1 MTNYFNHRSL
11 QVAFLAILISISAF
25 GQKKKNNATLS
36 VSPSTFESRM
46 KSFEE
51 RGLLQKESLFL
62 GVPATN
68 IGPSIMSGR
77 VVDLEVDPSD
87 THHFYVAY
95 ASGGLWETKNN
106 GMSFDPLFDREAVMT
121 IGDIAVD
128 WNSKAIWIGTGE
140 CNSSRSSYS
149 GMGMYL
155 SEDQGKTWQFKGL
168 GESHHIGKISIN
180 PANPNDISVAV
191 LGHLYSSN
199 ADRGIYRTTDKGR
212 SWQKVLYINEN
223 TGGIDLARDTEQ
235 AEILYASCWERER
248 RAWNFS
254 ESGLGSG
261 IWKSSN
267 SGAQW
272 EKITSIENGFP
283 SGPDCG
289 RIGLAYYSYLGEKI
303 LYAMVDNQ
311 SPGEEKK
318 KNETTTELK
327 KDDFKNMS
335 IAQFL
340 ALNDSLLNKYLKQN
354 GFPNKYDAKSCKDL
368 VSRDKIKVIDL
379 FDYLHDANE
388 ELFNVPVKGAEVY
401 KLEGNRWI
409 KTHDSPLDDVVYSY
423 GYYFGLIRVHPKFP
437 NRLYIAG
444 VPLLYS
450 QDFGK
455 TFHSLDFDNVHADH
469 HALWINPDKD
479 AHLINGNDGGLNISY
494 DNGKNYIKCN
504 SPAVGQFYTVNVD
517 DAQPY
522 NVYGGLQDNGVWKG
536 PSKYNYSTAW
546 HQEGKYPYESI
557 MGGDG
562 MQVQVD
568 KRDNSTIYT
577 GYQFGHYY
585 RISNGGAE
593 MHYIHPKHDLGE
605 RPLRWNWQTPIH
617 LSIHNQDILYMC
629 SNRFHR
635 SMDQGNTWE
644 TLSDDLTQGAKEG
657 NVPFGT
663 LTCIH
668 ESPLQF
674 GLIYVASDDGL
685 IHVSKDA
692 GNTWARI
699 DATLP
704 QNMWV
709 SRIKASNHDKNRVYV
724 TLNGYRKDH
733 FESYVYRSEN
743 MGKTWQRIG
752 NNLPEEPIN
761 VLLEDS
767 KNPELLYVGT
777 DHGLYLSTNGGSGF
791 IALANMPAVPVHD
804 LAVQEREEELIVGT
818 HGRSLYKIPLKEIR
832 AVADWKPD
840 TLAILA
846 IADTKHSTS
855 WGESWSKWIEPE
867 DPTITISVFQNA
879 SAPYSLEIITD
890 SGITVQMKSGVFE
903 TKGLNYFQII
913 PIVNPNVFEAYI
925 EDLKEQNIDKIP
937 EPAKNGKTYL
947 LPGKYQVKITCGDKI
962 AASEFIITNP
972 E

>member
-1 MTNYFNHRSL
+1 MTNSNNFRSL
-11 QVAFLAILISISAF
+11 QMAILFAFLSVSTL
-25 GQKKKNNATLS
+25 GQKKKTNLGITHNPTS
-36 VSPSTFESRM
+36 FEARM

-51 RGLLQKESLFL
+51 RTLLQKESLFM

-77 VVDLEVDPSD
+77 VVDIEVDPSD
-87 THHFYVAY
+87 AHHFFVAY
-95 ASGGLWETKNN
+95 ASGGLWETTNN
-106 GMSFDPLFDREAVMT
+106 GMSFEPIFDFEAVIT
-121 IGDIAVD
+121 IGDIALD
-128 WNSKAIWIGTGE
+128 WNTGAIWIGTGE

-155 SEDQGKTWQFKGL
+155 SEDHGKTWQHKGL

-180 PANPNDISVAV
+180 PSNPNDISVAV
-191 LGHLYSSN
+191 LGHLYSAN
-199 ADRGIYRTTDKGR
+199 VDRGIFRTIDKGR

-223 TGGIDLARDTEQ
+223 TGGVDLARDTENN
-235 AEILYASCWERER
+235 EILYAACWERER
-248 RAWNFS
+248 KAWNFS
-254 ESGLGSG
+254 ESGEGSG
-261 IWKSSN
+261 IWKSSD
-267 SGAQW
+267 SGARW
-272 EKITSIENGFP
+272 EKITSAENGFP

-311 SPGEEKK
+311 SPGEVKEKDE
-318 KNETTTELK
+318 NSTDLK

-340 ALNDSLLNKYLKQN
+340 ALNDSILNEYLKQH
-354 GFPNKYDAKSCKDL
+354 GFPDKYDSKSCKDL
-368 VSRDKIKVIDL
+368 VSKNQIKVIDF
-379 FDYLHDANE
+379 FDYLYDANE

-401 KLEGNRWI
+401 KLEGNRWT
-409 KTHDSPLDDVVYSY
+409 KTHDTPLDDVVYSY
-423 GYYFGLIRVHPKFP
+423 GYYFGLIRVHPKYP

-444 VPLLYS
+444 VPLLFS
-450 QDFGK
+450 QDSGK
-455 TFHSLDFDNVHADH
+455 TFRSLDFDNVHVDH
-469 HALWINPDKD
+469 HALWINPDKEN
-479 AHLINGNDGGLNISY
+479 HLINGNDGGLNITY

-536 PSKYNYSTAW
+536 PSNYSYSSAW
-546 HQEGKYPYESI
+546 HQEGKYPYEFI
-557 MGGDG
+557 LGGDG

-585 RISNGGAE
+585 RISNGGAD

-617 LSIHNQDILYMC
+617 LSIHNEDILYMG

-644 TLSDDLTQGAKEG
+644 TLSTDLTQGPKEG
-657 NVPFGT
+657 NVPFAT

-674 GLIYVASDDGL
+674 GLIYVGSDDGL

-692 GNTWARI
+692 GNTWERI
-699 DATLP
+699 DMTLP
-704 QNMWV
+704 QNLWL
-709 SRIKASNHDKNRVYV
+709 SRIKASAHDKNRVFAS
-724 TLNGYRKDH
+724 LNGYRNDH
-733 FESYVYRSEN
+733 FESYLFRSEN
-743 MGKTWQRIG
+743 MGKTWLRIG
-752 NNLPEEPIN
+752 TNLPEEPIN
-761 VLLEDS
+761 VLYEDS
-767 KNPELLYVGT
+767 KNSDIIYVGT
-777 DHGLYLSTNGGSGF
+777 DHGLYISTDGGKRFHALS
-791 IALANMPAVPVHD
+791 NMPAVPVHD

-818 HGRSLYKIPLKEIR
+818 HGRSLYKIPLTEVR
-832 AVADWKPD
+832 MVAEWKQD
-840 TLAILA
+840 TLAILSVEE
-846 IADTKHSTS
+846 IKYSSS
-855 WGESWSKWIEPE
+855 WGESWSKWIEPQE
-867 DPTITISVFQNA
+867 PGISIPVFQSTPGAYTLEILSETGIIVQTIS
-879 SAPYSLEIITD
+879 
-890 SGITVQMKSGVFE
+890 GVLDA
-903 TKGLNYFQII
+903 KGLNYLKII
-913 PIVNPNVFEAYI
+913 PEINTDLLQAYI
-925 EDLKEQNIDKIP
+925 ADLKEQNAAKIP

-947 LPGKYQVKITCGDKI
+947 LPGTYKIKMKSLNQEAIGELTVI
-962 AASEFIITNP
+962 QPS
-972 E
+972 